1 MTITEQLINA
11 LVPDPEECRLKARQI
26 ERAHSSLAG
35 EQLALRALTQAKR
48 WTAVAGGAS
57 GAIANPIVMLPAAA
71 GEMGYVLKE
80 EAMLV
85 GVVAAIIEPASLDD
99 PDGFKAD
106 VLAIL
111 FPSAASQTLRA
122 AAVRAGQATTRT
134 LIRKYVSKDVLKAL
148 VRFAAKYLGMKLT
161 QKAILTKAV
170 PLVGGAVG
178 AAWNWIEVERV
189 GRRAIAYYLDEPLT
203 QG

>member
-1 MTITEQLINA
+1 
-11 LVPDPEECRLKARQI
+11 
-26 ERAHSSLAG
+26 
-35 EQLALRALTQAKR
+35 
-48 WTAVAGGAS
+48 
-57 GAIANPIVMLPAAA
+57 
-71 GEMGYVLKE
+71 MGYVLKE